1 VDPNRLKVV
10 PLFASLSDDDL
21 QAITT
26 LAGETSVAE
35 GQDLVRQGDFSYEF
49 FAIEEG
55 TADVLRGDDKVGEL
69 GPGDY
74 FGEIGLLERELRSA
88 TVRATSPMRLIT
100 LTSWDMKRLEKRIP
114 EAVAEIRRVID
125 ERKAAAAGG

>member
-1 VDPNRLKVV
+1 MDPNRLKVV

-55 TADVLRGDDKVGEL
+55 TADVLRGDEKVGEL
-69 GPGDY
+69 NPGDY

-114 EAVAEIRRVID
+114 DAVQEIRRVID
-125 ERKAAAAGG
+125 ERKAAATGG

>member
-55 TADVLRGDDKVGEL
+55 TADVLRGDEKVGEL
-69 GPGDY
+69 APGDY

-114 EAVAEIRRVID
+114 DAVEEIRRVID
-125 ERKAAAAGG
+125 ERKTAAAGG

>member
-1 VDPNRLKVV
+1 MDPNRLKVV

-55 TADVLRGDDKVGEL
+55 TADVLRGDEKVGEL
-69 GPGDY
+69 APGDY

-114 EAVAEIRRVID
+114 DAVQEIRRVID
-125 ERKAAAAGG
+125 ERKTATAGG

>member
-1 VDPNRLKVV
+1 MDPNRLKVV

-55 TADVLRGDDKVGEL
+55 SADVLRGDEKVGEL
-69 GPGDY
+69 SPGDY

-114 EAVAEIRRVID
+114 DAVQEIRRVID
-125 ERKAAAAGG
+125 ERKAATAGG

>member
-55 TADVLRGDDKVGEL
+55 TADVLRGDEKVGEL
-69 GPGDY
+69 APGDY

-114 EAVAEIRRVID
+114 DAVQEIRRVID
-125 ERKAAAAGG
+125 ERKTATAGG